1 MIFDI
6 TSQLTSREFLCSF
19 LEIDNKEVDT
29 FIEKVDD
36 HICVDSFLDYVGRSL
51 ENRDISDMYLSVIH
65 ITTNDDECQTI
76 RDIGLVNLQQ
86 ALTMDTPLRRYL
98 KRYNIQF
105 DIYNHLMCINNNC
118 HEITY
123 DSSFFETE
131 TAIGK
136 LNSVARK
143 IYFDHQ
149 INGFFC
155 VRDAKGYGGYV
166 HLRPEII
173 YDIAQLGSN
182 PYDFERMWI
191 QNNKPYLIKFNAPV
205 EYFTYYSFYGDIDE
219 FKEDYGDKMELKKWL
234 VKNALLVNWEYYNFG
249 ECPHEIMAY
258 LKPEVSIPFKLITD
272 IQPIL

>member
-1 MIFDI
+1 MIYDI

-19 LEIDNKEVDT
+19 LEIDNKEVDG
-29 FIEKVDD
+29 FIGKANDD
-36 HICVDSFLDYVGRSL
+36 ICVDSFLDYVGRSL
-51 ENRDISDMYLSVIH
+51 ENRDISDIYLSVIH

-98 KRYNIQF
+98 KRYNINF
-105 DIYNHLMCINNNC
+105 DIYNKLMYINDNFY
-118 HEITY
+118 EVKY

-131 TAIGK
+131 TLIGK

-143 IYFDHQ
+143 IFFDHQ
-149 INGFFC
+149 VNGFFC

-182 PYDFERMWI
+182 PYDFERIWI
-191 QNNKPYLIKFNAPV
+191 QNNKPYLIKFNAPI

-219 FKEDYGDKMELKKWL
+219 FKEDYTDKMELKRWL
-234 VKNALLVNWEYYNFG
+234 VKNALLVIWEYYNFG

-258 LKPEVSIPFKLITD
+258 LKPEVYIPFKLITD
-272 IQPIL
+272 IRPIL

>member
-6 TSQLTSREFLCSF
+6 TSQSTSIEFLCRF
-19 LEIDNKEVDT
+19 LEIDSEEINT
-29 FIEKVDD
+29 FIENTNDY
-36 HICVDSFLDYVGRSL
+36 ICVDSFLDYIGRSL
-51 ENRDISDMYLSVIH
+51 ENRDISDTQLSVTH

-76 RDIGLVNLQQ
+76 KDIGLVNLQQ

-105 DIYNHLMCINNNC
+105 DIYNNLMCVNDNF
-118 HEITY
+118 HEIRY

-131 TAIGK
+131 TRIGK

-155 VRDAKGYGGYV
+155 VKDVKGYGGYV

-173 YDIAQLGSN
+173 YDIAQLGNN

-191 QNNKPYLIKFNAPV
+191 QNNKPYLIKFNAPI
-205 EYFTYYSFYGDIDE
+205 EYFTYYSFYGDMDE
-219 FKEDYGDKMELKKWL
+219 FKEDYTDKMELKKWL

-258 LKPEVSIPFKLITD
+258 LKPEVSIPFKLIAD